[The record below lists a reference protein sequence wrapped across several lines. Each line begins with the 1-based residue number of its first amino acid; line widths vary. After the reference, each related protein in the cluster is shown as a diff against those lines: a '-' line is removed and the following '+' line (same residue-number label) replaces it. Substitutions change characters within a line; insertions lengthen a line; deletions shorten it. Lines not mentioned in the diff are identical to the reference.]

1 MMVGRSTLCSNSLYK
16 AEWNCG
22 GRLAELLYH
31 SLIFPIMI
39 KIGNFS

>member
-1 MMVGRSTLCSNSLYK
+1 MKVGGSTLCSNSPYK

-22 GRLAELLYH
+22 GKLAELLYH
-31 SLIFPIMI
+31 SLISPVVI